1 MHDPST
7 HVASGESSAD
17 GGPGRNAADDAR
29 REILLTSMIGVGIL
43 GALVVLGVFRAA
55 PRELTAIGVGVLLAL
70 ALDPVLRATQRRF
83 HCSRVVGTIIVGSI
97 FAIVLG
103 GVVLILGP
111 QAADQASQFTDELPA
126 TVEEFYSWPIIGE
139 PLEDAD
145 AVGKVERFVDELP
158 SKVDADSISDVA
170 GRVLGGLGAALL
182 VLVTAIAVLLD
193 GEALVARVRRAVPP
207 RHQERADDVGRI
219 VYRSIARYFAGSVG
233 VAVLN
238 GAVIL
243 TAGLIL
249 GIPLAPL
256 AGVWAAITNLI
267 PQIGGFL
274 GGSFFVLLAVTQ
286 GALPGLIAL
295 VIFLAYQQFENNVVQ
310 PTVIG
315 RAVNLTP
322 PTTML
327 AALIGGAAAGV
338 PGALVATPLIGAVK
352 SVWMDTHGHPDS
364 EAADDE
370 RAERAERAGSDHE
383 DAGRLRTLVERLNPW
398 S

>member
-1 MHDPST
+1 M
-7 HVASGESSAD
+7 
-17 GGPGRNAADDAR
+17 
-29 REILLTSMIGVGIL
+29 
-43 GALVVLGVFRAA
+43 
-55 PRELTAIGVGVLLAL
+55 IGVGVLVALVVLAVFHAAPQQLTLIGVGVVLAL
-70 ALDPVLRATQRRF
+70 ALDPVVAATRRRF
-83 HCSRVVGTIIVGSI
+83 HCSRIVGTLIVGSI
-97 FAIVLG
+97 ATVVLA

-111 QAADQASQFTDELPA
+111 QAADQASAFADELPA
-126 TVEEFYSWPIIGE
+126 TVEEFYSWPLIGE
-139 PLEDAD
+139 RLEDAD
-145 AVGKVERFVDELP
+145 AVGRVQQFVDELP
-158 SKVDADSISDVA
+158 AQVDADSIADVA
-170 GRVLGGLGAALL
+170 GRVAGGVAAALL

-193 GEALVARVRRAVPP
+193 GDALVARVRRATPP
-207 RHQERADDVGRI
+207 QHQERADEIGRI

-233 VAVLN
+233 VALLN
-238 GAVIL
+238 GTVIL

-249 GIPLAPL
+249 GVPLAPL

-295 VIFLAYQQFENNVVQ
+295 VVFLAYQQLENNVIQ

-352 SVWMDTHGHPDS
+352 SVWMDTHGQGPDS
-364 EAADDE
+364 DDE
-370 RAERAERAGSDHE
+370 ADENGA
-383 DAGRLRTLVERLNPW
+383 LR
-398 S
+398 